1 MPATAGEASTE
12 STENSAGLPYRYPT
26 DSCAARLLAEHGE
39 LPPGR
44 ETDTEV
50 RLAGRL
56 RSIRRQGHLSF
67 AVLGDSTGQLQLF
80 VDTDTIGDGAHRAF
94 DA

>member
-1 MPATAGEASTE
+1 MPATAGEASAE
-12 STENSAGLPYRYPT
+12 STENSAGLPYRTPT
-26 DSCAARLLAEHGE
+26 DSSAARLLAEHGE

-67 AVLGDSTGQLQLF
+67 A
-80 VDTDTIGDGAHRAF
+80 
-94 DA
+94 